1 MKKTI
6 FTLMFAIMFGMAL
19 SSCGNGATKSTTVD
33 STAVDT
39 VVVDSTVVAADTV
52 ASDSIVK

>member
-19 SSCGNGATKSTTVD
+19 GSCGNGAKESTTVD